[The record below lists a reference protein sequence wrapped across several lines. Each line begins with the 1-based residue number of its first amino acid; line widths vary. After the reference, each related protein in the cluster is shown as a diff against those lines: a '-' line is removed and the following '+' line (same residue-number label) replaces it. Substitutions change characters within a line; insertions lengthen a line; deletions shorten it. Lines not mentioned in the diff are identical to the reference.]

1 MSEELPN
8 DVSETDPAGT
18 SEKGKKLLPFNGWLS
33 VLAGAL
39 VGILLRLVFIG
50 VGTNPYTAMMGSFI
64 YLAPI
69 LVGAVTVYL
78 AERQARRTWSYY
90 FLAPFV
96 ANILFVCGTLL
107 IMIEGIICA
116 ILIVPLF
123 GVLGG
128 VSGLIMGV
136 VCRLTN
142 WPKQAVY
149 GIAVLPLLLGGFE
162 QHLPLPAKIST
173 VERFAVID
181 ATPENIWRHLE
192 NADAIQPSEVD
203 RAWLYRIGVPMP
215 QAGLTEQFSEGA
227 TRHVTMG
234 KGIHFDQVAIA
245 WEPNRRVKWRYRF
258 AADSFPPHALD
269 DHVRIG
275 GEYFDLLDTEYSLTP
290 RGAQTELRVRMSYRV
305 STRFNWYA
313 RPIAELLIGNF
324 EEVILNFYAQR
335 AQAS

>member
-1 MSEELPN
+1 MNEESPDNMSENEG
-8 DVSETDPAGT
+8 VAT
-18 SEKGKKLLPFNGWLS
+18 SKNEKKLLPFNGWLS
-33 VLAGAL
+33 VLAGAI
-39 VGILLRLVFIG
+39 VGVLLRLVFIG
-50 VGTNPYTAMMGSFI
+50 SGTNPYTAMMGSFI
-64 YLAPI
+64 YLSPI
-69 LVGAVTVYL
+69 LVGAVTVYI

-90 FLAPFV
+90 FLAPFI

-128 VSGLIMGV
+128 VSGLMMGAI
-136 VCRLTN
+136 CRLTN

-149 GIAVLPLLLGGFE
+149 SVAVLPLLLGGFE
-162 QHLPLPAKIST
+162 QHLSLPTTIST
-173 VERFAVID
+173 VERFVVID

-192 NADAIQPSEVD
+192 NTDRIQPSEVES
-203 RAWLYRIGVPMP
+203 AWLYRIGVPMP
-215 QAGLTEQFSEGA
+215 QAGLTEHLGEGA

-290 RGAQTELRVRMSYRV
+290 QDGKTELRVRMSYRV

-335 AQAS
+335 AQAR